1 MEPIEQAV
9 AVGFVLVLLCGTL
22 WWLRRRGLAGVPLVK
37 RRSGRALEHLDR
49 LALGP
54 QQVLHLVRL
63 CDHAL
68 LLASSPAGCVLVER
82 VPLPD
87 VGRPDIQAG
96 VGR

>member
-1 MEPIEQAV
+1 
-9 AVGFVLVLLCGTL
+9 
-22 WWLRRRGLAGVPLVK
+22 
-37 RRSGRALEHLDR
+37 LDR

-87 VGRPDIQAG
+87 LGRPDIQAG